1 MVYVAAGLALALV
14 LVVRWAAQERA
25 AFLYAFAVEREQWMV
40 ERRELLNRIEPATA
54 QYGFGEQVFPEQPI
68 PFDDDDAYQE
78 ISSMSKEELAELAD
92 RQAAS

>member
-1 MVYVAAGLALALV
+1 MLYAVIALSVVLV
-14 LVVRWAAQERA
+14 LVVWTGVRERA
-25 AFLYAFAVEREQWMV
+25 AMMFSFAVEREQWML